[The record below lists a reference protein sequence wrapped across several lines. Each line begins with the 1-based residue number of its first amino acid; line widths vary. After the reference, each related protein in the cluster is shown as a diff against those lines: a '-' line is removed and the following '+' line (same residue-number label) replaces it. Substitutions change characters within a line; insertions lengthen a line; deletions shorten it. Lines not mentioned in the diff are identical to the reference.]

1 MLHCIMLHHVT
12 AYCEELYFSFFISVC
27 LYSFIYSS
35 HIFLPLYFV
44 PSVLLPFLRSFFS
57 LPSLIHSSHTS
68 SILFSFLRFSLSLF
82 LHSFLCFFHIFLFY
96 SFLLSPIFLI
106 LFTIS
111 FLSSLLFIF
120 ALFSVPFFCL
130 LIFVDFKHSS
140 SQHTRGPPCSPET
153 PTHPCPRPRPYSNC
167 RRMVLYRPSK

>member
-44 PSVLLPFLRSFFS
+44 PSVLPFLRSFSLF
-57 LPSLIHSSHTS
+57 LPSFILLILPPSFFPSFDFLSLSSFIHSFVSFIFS
-68 SILFSFLRFSLSLF
+68 FSILFSFLPFS
-82 LHSFLCFFHIFLFY
+82 
-96 SFLLSPIFLI
+96 LI

-120 ALFSVPFFCL
+120 ALSSVPFFCL

-153 PTHPCPRPRPYSNC
+153 PTPPCPCPRPYSNC